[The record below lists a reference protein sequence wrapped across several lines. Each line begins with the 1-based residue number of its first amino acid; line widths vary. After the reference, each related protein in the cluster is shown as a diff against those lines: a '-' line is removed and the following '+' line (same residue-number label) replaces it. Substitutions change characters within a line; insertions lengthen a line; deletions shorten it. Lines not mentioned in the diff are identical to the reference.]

1 MANNK
6 NKRLILIIDDD
17 NITRLTLTKVLEKEG
32 DYKIIDARN
41 GMEGLEQFKKHHPD
55 MVLMDVMM
63 PEMDGYETCQEIR
76 KISDADATPII
87 MLTGLNDVD
96 SIGKSFD
103 VGATDFIT
111 KPINWPILSQRVR
124 YAMRASEL
132 YSDLRKKQSQL
143 VHAQKIAKLGYFE
156 YDEATGLFNCS
167 KELLKILRIDSE
179 SGYINFDEFINVIPE
194 NEQPRFKDHIRNA
207 ITNNTSYDFDHH
219 IACNEEHG
227 CIVQQHGE
235 PIIDGNGKPVGIAG
249 TIQDITERK
258 QAEALI
264 EFQTYYDS
272 VTELPNRFYLT
283 EKLDDL
289 MQQAEQN
296 EKLLSVIL
304 FHLDRFREVNDT
316 LGHRVGDQLLRII
329 AKQFSRYFSD
339 EAILARFDG
348 ATFALIST
356 DTRSVDET
364 AIIAQ
369 QILDMLSQPYI
380 VHGHEVF
387 ISGSVGITLHPMEA
401 SDKEFLLKNAD
412 TAMSRAR
419 KNGGNQYQFFSAE
432 MNTLAEQRLQLETD
446 LRKALDRDE
455 LLVYYQP
462 QLECQSGKIVG
473 MEALVRW
480 AHPERG
486 IVSPFD
492 FIPIAEET
500 GLIIPIGEWVLKT
513 AVAQTKQWHKQGY
526 SLRVGVNL
534 SALQFTDENL
544 LVTID
549 ETLNET
555 GLSPEYLD
563 LEVTESIAMHDFSST
578 LAILHKIKEMGIK
591 TSIDDFGTG
600 HSSLSYLQRMPVD
613 TVKIDR
619 AFIKDIGETEDGTL
633 AKAIIA
639 MAHSMNLNV
648 IAEGIETEQHYDFL
662 KQHHCDELQGFLFS
676 RPLPRDD
683 FETYLKERSVA

>member
-1 MANNK
+1 MQSNN

-32 DYKIIDARN
+32 NYRVIDARN
-41 GMEGLEQFKKHHPD
+41 GIEGLEAFRKYHPD

-63 PEMDGYETCQEIR
+63 PEMDGYQTCREIR

-124 YAMRASEL
+124 YAMRASKL
-132 YSDLRKKQSQL
+132 YTDLRKKQSQL
-143 VHAQKIAKLGYFE
+143 VHAQRIAKLGYFE
-156 YDEATGLFNCS
+156 YDTNTKTFNCS
-167 KELLKILRIDSE
+167 NQLLKILRIHPGAGTLS
-179 SGYINFDEFINVIPE
+179 FDEFIDAIPKK
-194 NEQPRFKDHIRNA
+194 EQQRFINKINDA
-207 ITNNTSYDFDHH
+207 ITHNTSYDFDHH
-219 IACNEEHG
+219 IFCEEEHD

-235 PIIDGNGKPVGIAG
+235 PILDINGKLTGIAG

-258 QAEALI
+258 KAEALI

-283 EKLDDL
+283 EKLDTL
-289 MQQAEQN
+289 MNEAEKN
-296 EKLLSVIL
+296 ETLLSVIL

-329 AKQFSRYFSD
+329 AKQFSSYFRD
-339 EAILARFDG
+339 ETILARFDG
-348 ATFALIST
+348 ATFALVSKNI
-356 DTRSVDET
+356 RSVDES

-369 QILDMLSQPYI
+369 QILDMLSQPYV
-380 VHGHEVF
+380 VHEHEVF

-401 SDKEFLLKNAD
+401 RDKETLLKNAD

-419 KNGGNQYQFFSAE
+419 KNGGNQYQYFSSE
-432 MNTLAEQRLQLETD
+432 MNTLAQQRLQLETD

-455 LLVYYQP
+455 FEIYYQP
-462 QLECQSGKIVG
+462 QLDCQTGNVVG
-473 MEALVRW
+473 MEALLRW
-480 AHPERG
+480 IHPERG
-486 IVSPFD
+486 VVSPFD

-500 GLIIPIGEWVLKT
+500 GLIIPIGEWVMKT
-513 AVAQTKQWHKQGY
+513 AIAQTRHWHEMGY
-526 SLRVGVNL
+526 PLRVGVNL
-534 SALQFTDENL
+534 SALQFTDNNL
-544 LVTID
+544 TSVIKDNLD
-549 ETLNET
+549 ET
-555 GLSPEYLD
+555 GLQSGYLD
-563 LEVTESIAMHDFSST
+563 LEVTESIAMHDFEST
-578 LAILHKIKEMGIK
+578 LETLHAIKQMGVRI
-591 TSIDDFGTG
+591 SIDDFGTG
-600 HSSLSYLQRMPVD
+600 HSSLKYLQRMPVH

-619 AFIKDIGETEDGTL
+619 AFIKDIGDNDDGTL
-633 AKAIIA
+633 AKTIIA

-648 IAEGIETEQHYDFL
+648 IAEGIETEHHQQFL
-662 KQHHCDELQGFLFS
+662 KQHQCDELQGFLFS
-676 RPLPRDD
+676 RPLPADE
-683 FETYLKERSVA
+683 FEAYIKARFAA